1 MRIEPTSGDS
11 KESTK
16 VGKTKRLKSK
26 RRTGIVEK
34 EGEAGFLDV
43 LLDVSEEE
51 ARAEAERMVK
61 EVVDAGNRFARSPTR
76 DNYRRYV
83 EKIKRF
89 LQYVERGLYRVR
101 DMLGIETDEKK
112 LYMVAEIVDEELKEI
127 ARLVFESEMNT
138 LKLADKIERING
150 LLLDLYR

>member
-1 MRIEPTSGDS
+1 M
-11 KESTK
+11 
-16 VGKTKRLKSK
+16 
-26 RRTGIVEK
+26 
-34 EGEAGFLDV
+34 
-43 LLDVSEEE
+43 
-51 ARAEAERMVK
+51 
-61 EVVDAGNRFARSPTR
+61 VDAGNRFARSPTR